1 MHKEPSINDFII
13 FFNTLNKKS
22 IVHNSNKV
30 VVALK
35 MKGSKSQEKLLT
47 SFMNNPDIK

>member
-1 MHKEPSINDFII
+1 MTSSSFIKGLVI
-13 FFNTLNKKS
+13 KIEQEIK
-22 IVHNSNKV
+22 VHNNNKV
-30 VVALK
+30 VAWK